1 MLLSRAG
8 EKMVTDP
15 ISDLL
20 TRIRN
25 ANLIYKEEA
34 LIPYSK
40 IKWDIVTQLREE
52 GFLTDVSVFQDNNHK
67 MIRVVLKY
75 APGRKRVISGLDRVS
90 HVGCRVYSQVR
101 ELGRYRKGLGL
112 TILSTPKGVMTDKR
126 ARQLKVGGEILCS
139 VW

>member
-1 MLLSRAG
+1 MI
-8 EKMVTDP
+8 TDP

-34 LIPYSK
+34 VIPYSK
-40 IKWDIVTQLREE
+40 IKWDIAIQLKEE
-52 GFLTDVSVFQDNNHK
+52 GFLTDVSVFQDGSHK
-67 MIRVVLKY
+67 MIRAALKY
-75 APGRKRVISGLDRVS
+75 APGKKRVISGLVRVS
-90 HVGCRVYSQVR
+90 HIGCRVYSPVR
-101 ELGRYRKGLGL
+101 ELWRYKKGLGL

-126 ARQLKVGGEILCS
+126 ARQLKVGGEVLCS